1 MKTKMADFYLS
12 YLNEFL
18 TIEHFAEYHDMSINQ
33 TQTILTIGRMFHEER
48 CAPDICP
55 HCNGSG
61 EGQHEGSRC
70 NYCKG
75 KGEI

>member
-1 MKTKMADFYLS
+1 MKTLLADFYLS

-18 TIEHFAEYHDMSINQ
+18 TVECFAEYHDMSINQ
-33 TQTILTIGRMFHEER
+33 AKSLLDIGRMLHEER
-48 CAPDICP
+48 CEPGICP
-55 HCNGSG
+55 HCSGSG